1 MAKRFIDTDI
11 FKKQFIRSLKAPYK
25 VLWIYILTDCNHSGI
40 WEADFDVAQLRLGVK
55 VSKQE
60 AEQIFSEKIIVLDD
74 GGKWFIP
81 SFIDFQYGKL
91 SAANRAHNSVILLLT
106 KYNLLNADLSIKELN
121 KPLASPLQGD
131 KDMDKEKEQEKDKDK
146 EVIQP
151 KIEKSELEIAFDNW
165 IEMRKKMKGGISDHA
180 IELGKSELKKLAG
193 GNVNLAIEIINQS
206 ILNSW
211 KGFFQIKN
219 VNNGI
224 KKTGHDIEASLDI
237 ADRILRGEITDP
249 NFTGYQ
255 K

>member
-1 MAKRFIDTDI
+1 MAKRFFNNQRIEEDWYISLSCKHRELLRYCESKCDGAGI
-11 FKKQFIRSLKAPYK
+11 FSWNAKIATTYIGERVSDVDLLAIPVTKLPNGKYFIRGF
-25 VLWIYILTDCNHSGI
+25 C
-40 WEADFDVAQLRLGVK
+40 F
-55 VSKQE
+55 
-60 AEQIFSEKIIVLDD
+60 
-74 GGKWFIP
+74 
-81 SFIDFQYGKL
+81 FQNGKL
-91 SAANRAHNSVILLLT
+91 SEKSPAHIPIFKSLKENEIDESVLLCTLPHT
-106 KYNLLNADLSIKELN
+106 
-121 KPLASPLQGD
+121 LQSRVQERER
-131 KDMDKEKEQEKDKDK
+131 EKEQEKDKDK

-180 IELGKSELKKLAG
+180 IELGKSELKKLAD

-224 KKTGHDIEASLDI
+224 KKTGHDIEASLDL